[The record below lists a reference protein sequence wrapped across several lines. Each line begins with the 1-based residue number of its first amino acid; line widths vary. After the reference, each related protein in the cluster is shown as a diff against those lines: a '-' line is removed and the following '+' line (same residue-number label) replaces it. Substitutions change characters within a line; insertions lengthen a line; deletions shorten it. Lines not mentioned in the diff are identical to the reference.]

1 MIAPFVFDLDSTV
14 LQGELL
20 PAIGELALGD
30 RELRGRTMES
40 VMGAAPFAQSFPA
53 RVARLRPDP
62 VAQAAEIARC
72 LPRYESLCACL
83 WRNRERCYLATGNLD
98 VWIAPL
104 VRELGLEG
112 HCFSSVARVERGYVT
127 GIDSLLDKAAVLNTL
142 PRPIAAVGDGIND
155 LPMLLGADVGI
166 AFAGSHPVPSELA
179 QAAGYVAWDE
189 KALVTLLESLMMN
202 GRR

>member
-1 MIAPFVFDLDSTV
+1 
-14 LQGELL
+14 
-20 PAIGELALGD
+20 
-30 RELRGRTMES
+30 MES

-53 RVARLRPDP
+53 RVARLRPVP
-62 VAQAAEIARC
+62 VAQAAEIARVFPGTRPVR
-72 LPRYESLCACL
+72 LPPGATRSGAT
-83 WRNRERCYLATGNLD
+83 WPREIWTSGLP
-98 VWIAPL
+98 PL

-166 AFAGSHPVPSELA
+166 AFAGSHPAPIGLA

-189 KALVTLLESLMMN
+189 KALVTFLESLMMN

>member
-1 MIAPFVFDLDSTV
+1 MPGVFPGTR
-14 LQGELL
+14 
-20 PAIGELALGD
+20 AF
-30 RELRGRTMES
+30 LR
-40 VMGAAPFAQSFPA
+40 
-53 RVARLRPDP
+53 
-62 VAQAAEIARC
+62 
-72 LPRYESLCACL
+72 
-83 WRNRERCYLATGNLD
+83 RNQERCYLATGNLD

-166 AFAGSHPVPSELA
+166 AFAGSHPAPSELA

-189 KALVTLLESLMMN
+189 KALVTFLESLMMN

>member
-1 MIAPFVFDLDSTV
+1 MPGVFPGTRACAPSS
-14 LQGELL
+14 
-20 PAIGELALGD
+20 
-30 RELRGRTMES
+30 GRN
-40 VMGAAPFAQSFPA
+40 Q
-53 RVARLRPDP
+53 
-62 VAQAAEIARC
+62 
-72 LPRYESLCACL
+72 
-83 WRNRERCYLATGNLD
+83 ERCYLATGNLD

-155 LPMLLGADVGI
+155 LAPCSWGQMWALPLQAPTGPIGA
-166 AFAGSHPVPSELA
+166 A

>member
-1 MIAPFVFDLDSTV
+1 MIASFVFDLDSTV

-20 PAIGELALGD
+20 PAIGEQALGD

-53 RVARLRPDP
+53 RVARLRPVP
-62 VAQAAEIARC
+62 VAQAAEIARG
-72 LPRYESLCACL
+72 LPRYESLCAFL
-83 WRNRERCYLATGNLD
+83 RRNQERCYLATGNLD

-112 HCFSSVARVERGYVT
+112 HCFSSVARVERGYVK

-142 PRPIAAVGDGIND
+142 PRPIAAVGAGLND

-166 AFAGSHPVPSELA
+166 AFAGSHPAPSELA

-189 KALVTLLESLMMN
+189 KALVTFLESLMMN